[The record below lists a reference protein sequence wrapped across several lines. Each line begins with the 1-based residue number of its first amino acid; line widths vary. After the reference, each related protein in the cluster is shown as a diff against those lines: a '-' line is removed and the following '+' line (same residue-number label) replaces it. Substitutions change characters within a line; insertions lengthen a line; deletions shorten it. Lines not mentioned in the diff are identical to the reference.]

1 MKLRVLSRFVLSVTT
16 MICVSI
22 FIKSPLLAAV
32 KFNPDFLNRMAGGDI
47 DISRFNGEYRIL
59 PGKYFPDVYVNGRLI
74 GRSSINVTE
83 KAGHSRICINQ
94 EIITL
99 SGIKTS
105 VISPELMERLTEPS
119 QCMTLKEVL
128 PDGSVVMNL
137 SAMRIDLS
145 IPQAHLNQLARGYVP
160 PSMWTYGVNGLFA
173 SYNTSYFEQHNG
185 NNVSR
190 SFYGDLRSGLN
201 LGPWLLRHAGTLH
214 WNQTAGRRYNRFST
228 NVQRDIVLLN
238 SRLLMGDSST
248 SGEIF
253 DSFSFRGVQLA
264 TADLML
270 PDSLRGYAPVVR
282 GIAKTNAKITIK
294 QRGNVIY
301 ETTVPPGEFSIH
313 DLYPSGYGGDLD
325 VTVTEADGTRSSF
338 SVPFSSVTQLLRP
351 GMKNYSLVAGQLRNL
366 NLKDQPLV
374 VQATYKQGIS
384 NLLTAYTGLTST
396 GNWSSGV
403 IGSALGTPVG
413 AFSFDISG
421 TEFKYKEESR
431 HGVSTKAS
439 YSKLL
444 ASTNS
449 NISLA
454 AYRFSSPGYLDI
466 YNAVYLQDLIENNP
480 GGNNL
485 LRRLNRPKNRISLT
499 LSQPLSENMG
509 QVYLSGFR
517 ENFWNKGY
525 TNTQFQISYNNH
537 YGFLSYGLSINKTFS
552 QVDSETQYL
561 LNFSLPLG
569 TGRQSANINSYTTLE
584 KKGSTSQLGVSGQA
598 GERNQ
603 MGYNASASKNKNNN
617 YSGSL
622 NGNYVSSGTTMNA
635 GYSGGK
641 GYYGLSGGL
650 SGSIV
655 GISDGLIL
663 SPYSN
668 LSTMAVVSA
677 QHAAGATIEGYS
689 GVSLDKNGM
698 ALVPYLNPYRINQI
712 AISPKGLPWNV
723 ELQNTSQQVA
733 PHQGAIVRI
742 DYPTQRGRMVLI
754 RAELPDGNALPFG
767 AAVRKANG
775 EHVGVVAQGGQIY
788 VRLKEDDASLSVR
801 WGSKS
806 EMGCNFTIELESPS
820 LSTPK
825 TFTRLHRIC
834 LPLASDALTHG
845 AVKPALMAHLKTPGQ
860 PEG

>member
-1 MKLRVLSRFVLSVTT
+1 M
-16 MICVSI
+16 
-22 FIKSPLLAAV
+22 AAV
-32 KFNPDFLNRMAGGDI
+32 KFNPDFLNRVAGGDI
-47 DISRFNGEYRIL
+47 DISRFNGDYRIL
-59 PGKYFPDVYVNGRLI
+59 PGNYFPDIYINGRLV
-74 GRSSINVTE
+74 GRSNMNIAE
-83 KAGHSRICINQ
+83 KAGHSLICINQ

-99 SGIKTS
+99 SGIKTR
-105 VISPELMERLTEPS
+105 VISPELMKRLAEPA
-119 QCMTLKEVL
+119 QCMTIKELL
-128 PDGSVVMNL
+128 PDASAVMNL
-137 SAMRIDLS
+137 SAMRLDLS

-190 SFYGDLRSGLN
+190 SLYGDLRAGLN
-201 LGPWLLRHAGTLH
+201 LGTWLLRHAGTLR
-214 WNQTAGRRYNRFST
+214 WDQTAGSGYNRFIT
-228 NVQRDIVLLN
+228 NVQRDIIQLS
-238 SRLLMGDSST
+238 SRLLIGDSST

-253 DSFSFRGVQLA
+253 DSFPFRGVQLA

-301 ETTVPPGEFSIH
+301 ETTVPPGEFSIN

-325 VTVTEADGTRSSF
+325 VTVTEADGTLSSF

-351 GMKNYSLVAGQLRNL
+351 GMRNYSLVAGQLRNL
-366 NLKDQPLV
+366 NRKTQPLV

-384 NLLTAYTGLTST
+384 NLLTVYTGLTST
-396 GNWSSGV
+396 GNWGSGV

-421 TEFKYKEESR
+421 TRFKYKEESR
-431 HGVSTKAS
+431 HGVSMKAS

-444 ASTNS
+444 TSTNS

-466 YNAVYLQDLIENNP
+466 YNAVYLQDLMKSNP
-480 GGNNL
+480 GGNL

-499 LSQPLSENMG
+499 LSQPLNDILG
-509 QVYLSGFR
+509 QMYLSGFR
-517 ENFWNKGY
+517 ENYWNKGY
-525 TNTQFQISYNNH
+525 TNTQFQLGYNNH
-537 YGFLSYGLSINKTFS
+537 YGLLSYGLSINKIFS
-552 QVDSETQYL
+552 QADSETQYL

-569 TGRQSANINSYTTLE
+569 SGQHAANINSYTTLE
-584 KKGSTSQLGVSGQA
+584 KKGSTSQSGISGQA

-603 MGYNASASKNKNNN
+603 MGYNASASKNKNNH

-622 NGNYVSSGTTMNA
+622 NGNYVFSGTTINA
-635 GYSGGK
+635 GYSGGQ

-655 GISDGLIL
+655 GISDGLVL

-677 QHAAGATIEGYS
+677 QHAGGATIEGYS
-689 GVSLDKNGM
+689 GVRLDKNGM

-712 AISPKGLPWNV
+712 SVNPKGLPWNV

-754 RAELPDGNALPFG
+754 RAELPDGHTLPFG
-767 AAVRKANG
+767 AVVKKENG
-775 EHVGVVAQGGQIY
+775 EDVGVVAQGGQIY
-788 VRLKEDDASLSVR
+788 VRLKEDDASLSVH
-801 WGSKS
+801 WGSNS
-806 EMGCNFTIELESPS
+806 EMGCNFTIEPDPQP
-820 LSTPK
+820 LSAPK
-825 TFTRLHRIC
+825 AFTRLHRIC
-834 LPLASDALTHG
+834 QPLSSDALRHG
-845 AVKPALMAHLKTPGQ
+845 VVKPALMAHLKTPEQ